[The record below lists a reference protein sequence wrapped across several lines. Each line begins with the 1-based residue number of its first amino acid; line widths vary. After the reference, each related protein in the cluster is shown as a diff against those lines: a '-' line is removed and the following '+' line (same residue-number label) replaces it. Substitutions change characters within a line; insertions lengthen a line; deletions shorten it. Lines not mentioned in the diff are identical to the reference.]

1 MINLISCSPKL
12 KSRVTKSLPALD
24 KTELVVVL
32 DIYDDQII
40 AAEKLGEIKALDN
53 GFSENC
59 TFFENIQNLK
69 TLARKHGA
77 NLIKL
82 TKHKKANNFSSC
94 ERLWANIY
102 YVENVKRFENEIIWS
117 QDRKLTWAD
126 FKGKPDQ
133 KVYPEAV
140 AVTNSGFG
148 FESGINLFKD
158 DNVFVQAVF
167 YNHGSWVLQEGRTDY
182 VLKHEQIHFDITE
195 IYARMLR
202 KALTDANVTSNN
214 YSKALSIFNDIK
226 MKWEERQE
234 YYDYQ
239 TKHGTKLETQEK
251 WEAIIEIELAKFD
264 LYKTN

>member
-1 MINLISCSPKL
+1 M
-12 KSRVTKSLPALD
+12 
-24 KTELVVVL
+24 
-32 DIYDDQII
+32 
-40 AAEKLGEIKALDN
+40 
-53 GFSENC
+53 
-59 TFFENIQNLK
+59 
-69 TLARKHGA
+69 
-77 NLIKL
+77 
-82 TKHKKANNFSSC
+82 
-94 ERLWANIY
+94 
-102 YVENVKRFENEIIWS
+102 
-117 QDRKLTWAD
+117 
-126 FKGKPDQ
+126 
-133 KVYPEAV
+133 YPEAV

-239 TKHGTKLETQEK
+239 TKNGTKLETQEK